1 MKEIIVTCPIFAGD
15 LDKVKDF
22 KERKGLKKLADALR
36 VCIEF
41 SDAHGALK

>member
-1 MKEIIVTCPIFAGD
+1 MKEILLTCPIYAGD
-15 LDKVKDF
+15 LEKVRAF

>member
-1 MKEIIVTCPIFAGD
+1 MKEILLTCPIYAGD
-15 LDKVKDF
+15 LDKVRTF
-22 KERKGLKKLADALR
+22 KEKKGLKKLADALR